1 MNSTVLKILKTIISV
16 SAAFV
21 GFTFIVIIA
30 FYFYLSDGVEFDL
43 NKSNQTLS
51 SLTNRFEIDF
61 SNNSTIYFKAREE
74 NIDTYITLE
83 NAIIKR
89 SGNILVNAENI
100 TVNTSLNFTKTLQ
113 FVYEIILNN
122 NTDLN
127 LINPV
132 SIKLKN
138 PTLDLASVENQVTEI
153 NESDRYFPVT
163 IKAENGNLIDGNIEI
178 GQFDFFLNV
187 NQYSQNS
194 SLEKY
199 KFRLKS
205 SQNFPVSYI
214 AQFFQDVESIGDKKE
229 TISFDLT
236 LEDEYAN
243 NDDMSQKLNG
253 IFQIRNTTMRLKTFP
268 VQLKPEPI
276 RRLNLDLNINDN
288 IGQANIVGTLY
299 NPKKSLGLQTEPN
312 LQIGGTLN
320 FEEILKPEL
329 NLIVNGYDIY
339 FAKLENLN
347 LNGVTDLTVSII
359 GKNVLD
365 LKGSLKIKKSNGF
378 LVPLA
383 DTEFETK
390 HRIRNIDEKKCCLLY
405 TSPSPRD

>member
-1 MNSTVLKILKTIISV
+1 MNSTFLKILKTITSV
-16 SAAFV
+16 TAAFIS
-21 GFTFIVIIA
+21 FTFIVIIA
-30 FYFYLSDGVEFDL
+30 FYFYLSDGVEFSL

-51 SLTNRFEIDF
+51 SLTKRFELDF
-61 SNNSTIYFKAREE
+61 SKNSSIYFKARDE

-89 SGNILVNAENI
+89 SEKILINSENI
-100 TVNTSLNFTKTLQ
+100 TLNTTLDFTKTLQ
-113 FVYEIILNN
+113 FVFEIIFNN

-132 SIKLKN
+132 IIKLKN
-138 PTLDLASVENQVTEI
+138 PTLDLASIENQDTEI
-153 NESDRYFPVT
+153 NKSERYFPVT
-163 IKAENGNLIDGNIEI
+163 IKAENGKLIDGSIEI
-178 GQFDFFLNV
+178 GQFDFLLNI
-187 NQYSQNS
+187 NQYSENS

-236 LEDEYAN
+236 LEDEYVS
-243 NDDMSQKLNG
+243 NDDISKKLNG
-253 IFQIRNTTMRLKTFP
+253 VIQIRNTTMRLKTFP

-288 IGQANIVGTLY
+288 IGQANLVGTLY

-339 FAKLENLN
+339 FAKLENLS

-365 LKGSLKIKKSNGF
+365 LQGSLKIKKSNGF

-390 HRIRNIDEKKCCLLY
+390 HRIRNIDEEK
-405 TSPSPRD
+405 

>member
-1 MNSTVLKILKTIISV
+1 MNSTVLKILKTIASV
-16 SAAFV
+16 SVAFIS
-21 GFTFIVIIA
+21 FTIIVIIA
-30 FYFYLSDGVEFDL
+30 FYFYLSDGVEFNL

-51 SLTNRFEIDF
+51 SLTNRFELDF
-61 SNNSTIYFKAREE
+61 SKSSSIYFKAREE

-89 SGNILVNAENI
+89 SGKILINSENI
-100 TVNTSLNFTKTLQ
+100 TLNTTLDFTKTLQ
-113 FVYEIILNN
+113 FVFEIILNN

-138 PTLDLASVENQVTEI
+138 PTLDLASIENQDAEI
-153 NESDRYFPVT
+153 NKSERYFPVT
-163 IKAENGNLIDGNIEI
+163 IKAENGNLIDGDIEI
-178 GQFDFFLNV
+178 GQFDFFLNI
-187 NQYSQNS
+187 NQYSENS

-214 AQFFQDVESIGDKKE
+214 AQFFEDVESIGDKKE
-229 TISFDLT
+229 SISFDLT
-236 LEDEYAN
+236 LEDEYAS
-243 NDDMSQKLNG
+243 NDDISQKLNG
-253 IFQIRNTTMRLKTFP
+253 VIQIRNTTMRLKTVP

-288 IGQANIVGTLY
+288 VGQANLVGTLY

-320 FEEILKPEL
+320 FEEIQKPEL

-365 LKGSLKIKKSNGF
+365 LQGSLKIKKSNGF

-390 HRIRNIDEKKCCLLY
+390 HRIRNIDEEK
-405 TSPSPRD
+405 

>member
-1 MNSTVLKILKTIISV
+1 MNSIALKILKTIASVTLAFIS
-16 SAAFV
+16 
-21 GFTFIVIIA
+21 FTIIVIIA
-30 FYFYLSDGVEFDL
+30 FYFYLSDGVEFNL

-51 SLTNRFEIDF
+51 SLTNRFELDF
-61 SNNSTIYFKAREE
+61 SKNSSIYFKAREE

-89 SGNILVNAENI
+89 SGKILINSENI
-100 TVNTSLNFTKTLQ
+100 TLNTTLDFSKTLQ
-113 FVYEIILNN
+113 FVFEIILNN

-138 PTLDLASVENQVTEI
+138 PTLDLASIENQDTEI
-153 NESDRYFPVT
+153 NKSERLFPVT

-178 GQFDFFLNV
+178 GQFDLFINI
-187 NQYSQNS
+187 NQYSENS

-229 TISFDLT
+229 TISFDIT
-236 LEDEYAN
+236 LEDEYAS
-243 NDDMSQKLNG
+243 NDDISQKLNG
-253 IFQIRNTTMRLKTFP
+253 VIQIRNTTMRLKTFP
-268 VQLKPEPI
+268 VELKPEPI

-288 IGQANIVGTLY
+288 IGQANLIGTLY

-312 LQIGGTLN
+312 IQIGGTLN
-320 FEEILKPEL
+320 FDEIMKPEL

-365 LKGSLKIKKSNGF
+365 LQGSLKIKKSNGF

-390 HRIRNIDEKKCCLLY
+390 HRIRNIDEEK
-405 TSPSPRD
+405 

>member
-1 MNSTVLKILKTIISV
+1 MSV
-16 SAAFV
+16 TAAFV

-43 NKSNQTLS
+43 NKSNQTLN

-74 NIDTYITLE
+74 NVDTYITLE

-89 SGNILVNAENI
+89 SGNILINAENI
-100 TVNTSLNFTKTLQ
+100 TVNTTLNFTKTLQ

-163 IKAENGNLIDGNIEI
+163 IKAENGNLIDGNVEI

-229 TISFDLT
+229 TISFDIT

-268 VQLKPEPI
+268 VKLKPEPI

-288 IGQANIVGTLY
+288 IGQVNLLGTLY

-365 LKGSLKIKKSNGF
+365 LQGSLKIKKSNGF

-390 HRIRNIDEKKCCLLY
+390 HRIRNIDEEK
-405 TSPSPRD
+405 

>member
-1 MNSTVLKILKTIISV
+1 MNSTVLKILKTIMSV
-16 SAAFV
+16 TAAFV

-74 NIDTYITLE
+74 
-83 NAIIKR
+83 IKR
-89 SGNILVNAENI
+89 SGNILINAENI

-138 PTLDLASVENQVTEI
+138 PTLDLASVENQDTEI
-153 NESDRYFPVT
+153 NESERYFPVT
-163 IKAENGNLIDGNIEI
+163 IKAENGNLIDGNVEI
-178 GQFDFFLNV
+178 GQFDFFLNI

-199 KFRLKS
+199 KIRLKS

-214 AQFFQDVESIGDKKE
+214 AQFFQDVESISDKKE
-229 TISFDLT
+229 TISFDIT

-288 IGQANIVGTLY
+288 IGQVNLVGTLY

-320 FEEILKPEL
+320 FKEILKPEL

-365 LKGSLKIKKSNGF
+365 LQGSLKIKKSNGF

-390 HRIRNIDEKKCCLLY
+390 HRIRDIDEEK
-405 TSPSPRD
+405 

>member
-16 SAAFV
+16 TAAFV

-89 SGNILVNAENI
+89 SGNILINAENI
-100 TVNTSLNFTKTLQ
+100 TVNTTLNFTKTLQ

-138 PTLDLASVENQVTEI
+138 PTFDLASVENQDTEI
-153 NESDRYFPVT
+153 NKSERYFPVT
-163 IKAENGNLIDGNIEI
+163 IKAENGNLIDGNVEI
-178 GQFDFFLNV
+178 GQFDFFLNI

-199 KFRLKS
+199 KIHLKS

-229 TISFDLT
+229 TISFDIT

-243 NDDMSQKLNG
+243 NDDISQKLNG
-253 IFQIRNTTMRLKTFP
+253 VFQIRNTTMRLKTFP

-288 IGQANIVGTLY
+288 IGQVNLVGTLY

-320 FEEILKPEL
+320 FKEILKPEL

-365 LKGSLKIKKSNGF
+365 LQGSLKIKKSNGF

-390 HRIRNIDEKKCCLLY
+390 HRIRNIDEEK
-405 TSPSPRD
+405 

>member
-1 MNSTVLKILKTIISV
+1 MKSIILKILKTIASV
-16 SAAFV
+16 SVAFIS
-21 GFTFIVIIA
+21 FTIIVIIA
-30 FYFYLSDGVEFDL
+30 FYFYLSDGVEFNL

-51 SLTNRFEIDF
+51 SLTKRFEIDF
-61 SNNSTIYFKAREE
+61 SKNSSIYFKAREE

-89 SGNILVNAENI
+89 SGKILINSENL
-100 TVNTSLNFTKTLQ
+100 TLNTTLDFTKTLQ
-113 FVYEIILNN
+113 FVFEIILNN

-138 PTLDLASVENQVTEI
+138 PTLNLASIENQDAEI
-153 NESDRYFPVT
+153 NKSGRYFPVT

-178 GQFDFFLNV
+178 GQFDFFLNI
-187 NQYSQNS
+187 NQYSENS

-229 TISFDLT
+229 TISFDIT
-236 LEDEYAN
+236 LEDEYAS
-243 NDDMSQKLNG
+243 NDDISQKLNG
-253 IFQIRNTTMRLKTFP
+253 VIQIRNTTMRLKKFP
-268 VQLKPEPI
+268 AKLKPEPI

-288 IGQANIVGTLY
+288 IGQANLIGTLY

-320 FEEILKPEL
+320 FEEIMKPEI

-365 LKGSLKIKKSNGF
+365 LQGSLKIKKSNGF

-390 HRIRNIDEKKCCLLY
+390 HRVRNTDEEK
-405 TSPSPRD
+405 

>member
-16 SAAFV
+16 TSAFV

-89 SGNILVNAENI
+89 SGNILINAENI
-100 TVNTSLNFTKTLQ
+100 TVNTTLNFTKTLQ

-138 PTLDLASVENQVTEI
+138 PTFDLASVENQDTEI
-153 NESDRYFPVT
+153 NESERYFPVT
-163 IKAENGNLIDGNIEI
+163 IKAENGNLIDGNVEI
-178 GQFDFFLNV
+178 GQFDFFLNI

-214 AQFFQDVESIGDKKE
+214 TQFFQDVESIGDKKE
-229 TISFDLT
+229 TISFDIT

-243 NDDMSQKLNG
+243 NDDISQKLNG
-253 IFQIRNTTMRLKTFP
+253 VFQIRNTTMRLKTFP

-288 IGQANIVGTLY
+288 IGQANLVGTLY

-320 FEEILKPEL
+320 FKEILKPEL

-365 LKGSLKIKKSNGF
+365 LQGSLKIKKSNGF
-378 LVPLA
+378 LVPLS

-390 HRIRNIDEKKCCLLY
+390 HRIRNIDEKK
-405 TSPSPRD
+405 

>member
-16 SAAFV
+16 TAAFV

-43 NKSNQTLS
+43 NKSNQTLN

-89 SGNILVNAENI
+89 SGNILINAENI
-100 TVNTSLNFTKTLQ
+100 TVNTTLNFTKTLQ

-132 SIKLKN
+132 NIKLKN
-138 PTLDLASVENQVTEI
+138 PILDLASVENQVTEI
-153 NESDRYFPVT
+153 NESDKYFPVT
-163 IKAENGNLIDGNIEI
+163 IRAENGNLIDGNVEI

-229 TISFDLT
+229 TISFDIT

-243 NDDMSQKLNG
+243 NDDISQKLNG
-253 IFQIRNTTMRLKTFP
+253 VFQIRNTTMRLKTFP

-288 IGQANIVGTLY
+288 IGQANLVGTLY

-365 LKGSLKIKKSNGF
+365 LQGSLKIKKSNGF

-390 HRIRNIDEKKCCLLY
+390 HRIRNIDEKK
-405 TSPSPRD
+405 

>member
-1 MNSTVLKILKTIISV
+1 MNSTALKILKTIASV
-16 SAAFV
+16 SVAFIS
-21 GFTFIVIIA
+21 FTIIVIIA
-30 FYFYLSDGVEFDL
+30 FYFYLSDGVEFNL

-51 SLTNRFEIDF
+51 SLTNRFELDF
-61 SNNSTIYFKAREE
+61 DESSSIYFRAREE

-89 SGNILVNAENI
+89 SGKILINSENI
-100 TVNTSLNFTKTLQ
+100 TLNTTLDFTKTLQ
-113 FVYEIILNN
+113 FVFEIILNN

-138 PTLDLASVENQVTEI
+138 PTLDLASIENQDAEI
-153 NESDRYFPVT
+153 NKSERYFPVT
-163 IKAENGNLIDGNIEI
+163 IKAENGNLIDGDIEI
-178 GQFDFFLNV
+178 GQFDFFLNIK
-187 NQYSQNS
+187 QYSQNS

-229 TISFDLT
+229 TISFDIT

-288 IGQANIVGTLY
+288 IGQANLVGTLY

-365 LKGSLKIKKSNGF
+365 LQGSLKIKKSNGF

-390 HRIRNIDEKKCCLLY
+390 HRIRNIDEEK
-405 TSPSPRD
+405 

>member
-1 MNSTVLKILKTIISV
+1 MNSTVLKILKTIASV
-16 SAAFV
+16 SVAFIS
-21 GFTFIVIIA
+21 FTIIVIIA
-30 FYFYLSDGVEFDL
+30 FYFYLSDGVEFNL

-51 SLTNRFEIDF
+51 SLTNRFELDF
-61 SNNSTIYFKAREE
+61 SKNSSIYFKAREE

-89 SGNILVNAENI
+89 SGKILINSENI
-100 TVNTSLNFTKTLQ
+100 TLNTTLDFSKTLQ
-113 FVYEIILNN
+113 FVFEIILNN

-138 PTLDLASVENQVTEI
+138 PILDLSSIGDQDKEI
-153 NESDRYFPVT
+153 NKSERYFPVT
-163 IKAENGNLIDGNIEI
+163 IKAENGNLIDGDIEI
-178 GQFDFFLNV
+178 GQFDFFLKI
-187 NQYSQNS
+187 NQYSENFT
-194 SLEKY
+194 LEKY

-214 AQFFQDVESIGDKKE
+214 AQFFQDIESIGDKKE
-229 TISFDLT
+229 TISFDIT
-236 LEDEYAN
+236 LEDEYAS
-243 NDDMSQKLNG
+243 NDDISQKLNG
-253 IFQIRNTTMRLKTFP
+253 VVQIRNTTMRLKTFP

-288 IGQANIVGTLY
+288 IGQANLIGTLY
-299 NPKKSLGLQTEPN
+299 NPKKSLSLQTKPN

-320 FEEILKPEL
+320 FEEIMKPEL

-365 LKGSLKIKKSNGF
+365 LQGSLKIKESGGF
-378 LVPLA
+378 LVPLT
-383 DTEFETK
+383 DTEFKTK
-390 HRIRNIDEKKCCLLY
+390 HKISNKDEKK
-405 TSPSPRD
+405 

>member
-1 MNSTVLKILKTIISV
+1 MNSTVLKILKTIASV
-16 SAAFV
+16 SVAFIS
-21 GFTFIVIIA
+21 FTIIVIIA
-30 FYFYLSDGVEFDL
+30 FYFYLSDGVEFNLD
-43 NKSNQTLS
+43 KSNQTLS
-51 SLTNRFEIDF
+51 SLTNRFELDF
-61 SNNSTIYFKAREE
+61 SKSSSIYFKAREE

-89 SGNILVNAENI
+89 SGKILINSENI
-100 TVNTSLNFTKTLQ
+100 TLNTTLDFTKTLQ
-113 FVYEIILNN
+113 FVFEIILNN

-138 PTLDLASVENQVTEI
+138 PTLDLASIENQDAEI
-153 NESDRYFPVT
+153 NKSERYFPVT
-163 IKAENGNLIDGNIEI
+163 IKAENGNLIDGDIEI
-178 GQFDFFLNV
+178 GQFDFFLNI
-187 NQYSQNS
+187 NQYSENS

-229 TISFDLT
+229 TISFDIT

-243 NDDMSQKLNG
+243 NDDISQKLNG
-253 IFQIRNTTMRLKTFP
+253 VFQIRNTTMRLKTFP

-288 IGQANIVGTLY
+288 IGQANLVGTLY

-365 LKGSLKIKKSNGF
+365 LQGSLKIKKSNGF

-390 HRIRNIDEKKCCLLY
+390 HRIRNTDEEK
-405 TSPSPRD
+405 

>member
-1 MNSTVLKILKTIISV
+1 MNSTVLKILKTIASV
-16 SAAFV
+16 SVAFIS
-21 GFTFIVIIA
+21 FTIIVIIA
-30 FYFYLSDGVEFDL
+30 FYFYLSDGVEFNL

-61 SNNSTIYFKAREE
+61 SKNSSIYFKAREE

-89 SGNILVNAENI
+89 SGKILINSENI
-100 TVNTSLNFTKTLQ
+100 TLNTTLDFSKTLQ
-113 FVYEIILNN
+113 FVFEIILNN

-138 PTLDLASVENQVTEI
+138 PILDLASIENQDTEI
-153 NESDRYFPVT
+153 NKSERYFPVT
-163 IKAENGNLIDGNIEI
+163 IKAEDGNLIDGDIEI
-178 GQFDFFLNV
+178 GQFDFFLNI
-187 NQYSQNS
+187 NQYSDNS

-214 AQFFQDVESIGDKKE
+214 AQFFEDVESIGDKKE
-229 TISFDLT
+229 SISFDLT
-236 LEDEYAN
+236 LEDEYAS
-243 NDDMSQKLNG
+243 NDDISQKLNG
-253 IFQIRNTTMRLKTFP
+253 VIQIRNTTMRLKTFP

-288 IGQANIVGTLY
+288 IGQANLVGTLY

-320 FEEILKPEL
+320 FEEIQKPEL

-365 LKGSLKIKKSNGF
+365 LQGSLKIKKSNGF

-390 HRIRNIDEKKCCLLY
+390 HRIRNIDEEK
-405 TSPSPRD
+405 

>member
-1 MNSTVLKILKTIISV
+1 MNSTVLKILKTIASV
-16 SAAFV
+16 SVAFIS
-21 GFTFIVIIA
+21 FTIIVIIA
-30 FYFYLSDGVEFDL
+30 FYFYLSDGVEFNL

-51 SLTNRFEIDF
+51 SLTNRFELDF
-61 SNNSTIYFKAREE
+61 SKSSSIYFKAREE

-89 SGNILVNAENI
+89 SGKILINSENI
-100 TVNTSLNFTKTLQ
+100 TLNTTLDFTKTLQ
-113 FVYEIILNN
+113 FVFEIILNN

-138 PTLDLASVENQVTEI
+138 PTLDLASIENQDAEI
-153 NESDRYFPVT
+153 NKSERYFPVT
-163 IKAENGNLIDGNIEI
+163 IKAENGNLIDGDIEI
-178 GQFDFFLNV
+178 GQFDFFLNI
-187 NQYSQNS
+187 NQYSENS

-214 AQFFQDVESIGDKKE
+214 AQFFEDVESIGDKKE
-229 TISFDLT
+229 SISFDLT
-236 LEDEYAN
+236 LEDEYAS
-243 NDDMSQKLNG
+243 NDDISQKLNG
-253 IFQIRNTTMRLKTFP
+253 VIQIRNTTMRLKTFP

-288 IGQANIVGTLY
+288 VGQANLVGTLY

-320 FEEILKPEL
+320 FEEIQKPEL

-365 LKGSLKIKKSNGF
+365 LQGSLKIKKS
-378 LVPLA
+378 
-383 DTEFETK
+383 
-390 HRIRNIDEKKCCLLY
+390 CLLY
-405 TSPSPRD
+405 TSPSPRDMTGSRMPSSA

>member
-1 MNSTVLKILKTIISV
+1 MNSTVLKILKTIMSV
-16 SAAFV
+16 TAAFV

-43 NKSNQTLS
+43 NKSNQTLN

-89 SGNILVNAENI
+89 SGNILINAENI
-100 TVNTSLNFTKTLQ
+100 TVNTTLNFTKTLQ

-163 IKAENGNLIDGNIEI
+163 IKAENGNLIDGNVEI

-187 NQYSQNS
+187 KQYSQNS

-229 TISFDLT
+229 TISFDIT

-243 NDDMSQKLNG
+243 NDDFSQKLNG
-253 IFQIRNTTMRLKTFP
+253 VFQIRNTTMRLKTFP

-288 IGQANIVGTLY
+288 IGQANLVGTLY

-365 LKGSLKIKKSNGF
+365 LQGSLKIKKSNGF

-390 HRIRNIDEKKCCLLY
+390 HRIRNIDEKK
-405 TSPSPRD
+405 

>member
-1 MNSTVLKILKTIISV
+1 MNSTVLKILKTIASV
-16 SAAFV
+16 SVAFIS
-21 GFTFIVIIA
+21 FTIIVIIA
-30 FYFYLSDGVEFDL
+30 FYFYLSDGVEFNL

-51 SLTNRFEIDF
+51 SLTNRFELDF
-61 SNNSTIYFKAREE
+61 SKNSSIYFKAREE

-89 SGNILVNAENI
+89 SGKILINSENI
-100 TVNTSLNFTKTLQ
+100 TLNTTLDFTKTLQ
-113 FVYEIILNN
+113 FVFEIILNN

-138 PTLDLASVENQVTEI
+138 PILDLASIENQDTEI
-153 NESDRYFPVT
+153 NKSERYFPVT
-163 IKAENGNLIDGNIEI
+163 IKAENGNLIDGDIEI
-178 GQFDFFLNV
+178 GQFDFFLNI
-187 NQYSQNS
+187 NQYSENS

-214 AQFFQDVESIGDKKE
+214 AQFFEDVESIGDKKE
-229 TISFDLT
+229 SISFDLT
-236 LEDEYAN
+236 LEDEYAS
-243 NDDMSQKLNG
+243 NDDISQKLNG
-253 IFQIRNTTMRLKTFP
+253 VIQIRNTTMRLKTFP

-288 IGQANIVGTLY
+288 VGQANLVGTLY

-320 FEEILKPEL
+320 FEEIQKPEL

-365 LKGSLKIKKSNGF
+365 LQGSLKIKKSNGF

-390 HRIRNIDEKKCCLLY
+390 HRIRNIDEEK
-405 TSPSPRD
+405 

>member
-16 SAAFV
+16 TAAFV

-43 NKSNQTLS
+43 NKSNQTLN

-89 SGNILVNAENI
+89 SGNILINAENI
-100 TVNTSLNFTKTLQ
+100 TVNTTLNFTKTLQ

-163 IKAENGNLIDGNIEI
+163 IKAENGNLIDGNVEI

-229 TISFDLT
+229 TISFDIT

-253 IFQIRNTTMRLKTFP
+253 VFQIRNTTMRLKTFP

-288 IGQANIVGTLY
+288 IGQANLVGTLY

-365 LKGSLKIKKSNGF
+365 LQGSLKIKKSNGF

-390 HRIRNIDEKKCCLLY
+390 HRIRNIDEEK
-405 TSPSPRD
+405 

>member
-1 MNSTVLKILKTIISV
+1 MNRTVLKILKTIISV
-16 SAAFV
+16 TAAFV

-43 NKSNQTLS
+43 NRSNQTLN

-61 SNNSTIYFKAREE
+61 SNNSTIYLKAREK

-89 SGNILVNAENI
+89 SGNILINTENI
-100 TVNTSLNFTKTLQ
+100 TVNTTLNFTKTLQ

-138 PTLDLASVENQVTEI
+138 PTLDLASVENQVTEM

-163 IKAENGNLIDGNIEI
+163 IKAENGNLIDGNVEI
-178 GQFDFFLNV
+178 GQFDFFLNIK
-187 NQYSQNS
+187 QYSQNS

-229 TISFDLT
+229 TISFDIT

-243 NDDMSQKLNG
+243 NDDISQKLNG
-253 IFQIRNTTMRLKTFP
+253 VFQIRNTTMRLKTFP

-288 IGQANIVGTLY
+288 IGQANLVGTLY

-312 LQIGGTLN
+312 LQVGGTLN

-365 LKGSLKIKKSNGF
+365 LQGSLKVKKSNGF

-390 HRIRNIDEKKCCLLY
+390 HRIRNIDEEK
-405 TSPSPRD
+405 

>member
-1 MNSTVLKILKTIISV
+1 MNSTVLKILKTIASV
-16 SAAFV
+16 SVAFIS
-21 GFTFIVIIA
+21 FTIIVIIA
-30 FYFYLSDGVEFDL
+30 FYFYLSDGVEFNL

-51 SLTNRFEIDF
+51 SLTNRFELDF
-61 SNNSTIYFKAREE
+61 SKSSSIYFKAREE

-89 SGNILVNAENI
+89 SGKILINSENI
-100 TVNTSLNFTKTLQ
+100 TLNTTLDFTKTLQ
-113 FVYEIILNN
+113 FVFEIILNN

-138 PTLDLASVENQVTEI
+138 PTLDLASIENQDAEI
-153 NESDRYFPVT
+153 NKSERYFPVT
-163 IKAENGNLIDGNIEI
+163 IKAEDGNLIDGDIEI
-178 GQFDFFLNV
+178 GQFDFFLNI
-187 NQYSQNS
+187 NQYSENS

-214 AQFFQDVESIGDKKE
+214 AQFFEDVESIGDKKE
-229 TISFDLT
+229 SISFDLT
-236 LEDEYAN
+236 LEDEYAS
-243 NDDMSQKLNG
+243 NDDISQKLNG
-253 IFQIRNTTMRLKTFP
+253 VIQIRNTTMRLKTFP

-288 IGQANIVGTLY
+288 VGQANLVGTLY

-320 FEEILKPEL
+320 FEEIQKPEL

-365 LKGSLKIKKSNGF
+365 LQGSLKIKKSNGF

-390 HRIRNIDEKKCCLLY
+390 HRIRNIDEEK
-405 TSPSPRD
+405 

>member
-16 SAAFV
+16 TAAFI

-89 SGNILVNAENI
+89 SGNILINAENI
-100 TVNTSLNFTKTLQ
+100 TVNTTLNFTKTLQ

-138 PTLDLASVENQVTEI
+138 PTFDLASVENQDTEI
-153 NESDRYFPVT
+153 NKSERYFPVT
-163 IKAENGNLIDGNIEI
+163 IKAENGNLIDGNVEI
-178 GQFDFFLNV
+178 GQFDFFLNI

-199 KFRLKS
+199 KIRLKS

-229 TISFDLT
+229 TISFDIT

-243 NDDMSQKLNG
+243 NDDISQKLNG
-253 IFQIRNTTMRLKTFP
+253 VFQIRNTTMRLKTFP

-276 RRLNLDLNINDN
+276 RRLNLDLNISDN
-288 IGQANIVGTLY
+288 IGQANLVGTLY

-365 LKGSLKIKKSNGF
+365 LQGSLKIKKSNGF
-378 LVPLA
+378 LVPLS

-390 HRIRNIDEKKCCLLY
+390 HRIRNIDEKK
-405 TSPSPRD
+405 

>member
-1 MNSTVLKILKTIISV
+1 MNSTVLKILKTIASV
-16 SAAFV
+16 SVAFIS
-21 GFTFIVIIA
+21 FTIIVIIA
-30 FYFYLSDGVEFDL
+30 FYFYLSDGVEFNL

-51 SLTNRFEIDF
+51 SLTNRFELDF
-61 SNNSTIYFKAREE
+61 SKNSSIYFKAREE

-89 SGNILVNAENI
+89 SGKILINSENI
-100 TVNTSLNFTKTLQ
+100 TLNTALDFSKTLQ
-113 FVYEIILNN
+113 FVFEIILNN

-138 PTLDLASVENQVTEI
+138 PILDLASIENQDTEI
-153 NESDRYFPVT
+153 NKSERYFPVT
-163 IKAENGNLIDGNIEI
+163 IKAEDGNLIDGDIEI
-178 GQFDFFLNV
+178 GQFDFFLNI
-187 NQYSQNS
+187 NQYSENS

-214 AQFFQDVESIGDKKE
+214 AQFFEDVESIGDKKE
-229 TISFDLT
+229 SISFDLT
-236 LEDEYAN
+236 LEDEYAS
-243 NDDMSQKLNG
+243 NDDISQKLNG
-253 IFQIRNTTMRLKTFP
+253 VIQIRNTTMRLKTFP

-288 IGQANIVGTLY
+288 VGQANLVGTLY

-320 FEEILKPEL
+320 FEEIQKPEL

-365 LKGSLKIKKSNGF
+365 LQGSLKIKKSNGF

-390 HRIRNIDEKKCCLLY
+390 HRIRNIDEEK
-405 TSPSPRD
+405 

>member
-1 MNSTVLKILKTIISV
+1 MNSTVLKILKTIMSV
-16 SAAFV
+16 TAAFV

-89 SGNILVNAENI
+89 SGNILINAENI
-100 TVNTSLNFTKTLQ
+100 TVNTTLNFIKTLQ

-138 PTLDLASVENQVTEI
+138 PTFDLASVENQDTEI
-153 NESDRYFPVT
+153 NKSERYFPVT
-163 IKAENGNLIDGNIEI
+163 IKAENGNLIDGNVEI

-229 TISFDLT
+229 TISFDIT

-243 NDDMSQKLNG
+243 NDDISQKLNG
-253 IFQIRNTTMRLKTFP
+253 VFQIRNTTMRLKTFP

-288 IGQANIVGTLY
+288 IGQANLVGTLY

-312 LQIGGTLN
+312 IQIGGTLN

-365 LKGSLKIKKSNGF
+365 LQGSLKIKKSNGF

-390 HRIRNIDEKKCCLLY
+390 HRIRNIDEKK
-405 TSPSPRD
+405 

>member
-16 SAAFV
+16 TAAFV

-89 SGNILVNAENI
+89 SGNILINAENI
-100 TVNTSLNFTKTLQ
+100 TVNTTLNFTKTLQ

-138 PTLDLASVENQVTEI
+138 PTFDLASVENQDTEI
-153 NESDRYFPVT
+153 NKSERYFPVT
-163 IKAENGNLIDGNIEI
+163 IKAENGNLIDGNVEI
-178 GQFDFFLNV
+178 GQFDFFLNI

-199 KFRLKS
+199 KIRLKS

-229 TISFDLT
+229 TISFDIT

-243 NDDMSQKLNG
+243 NDDISQKLNG
-253 IFQIRNTTMRLKTFP
+253 VFQIRNTTMRLKTFP

-288 IGQANIVGTLY
+288 IGQVNLVGTLY

-320 FEEILKPEL
+320 FKEILKPEL

-365 LKGSLKIKKSNGF
+365 LQGSLKIKKSNGF
-378 LVPLA
+378 LVPLS

-390 HRIRNIDEKKCCLLY
+390 HRIRNIDEKK
-405 TSPSPRD
+405 

>member
-1 MNSTVLKILKTIISV
+1 MNSTVLKILKTIASV
-16 SAAFV
+16 SVAFIS
-21 GFTFIVIIA
+21 FTIIVIIA
-30 FYFYLSDGVEFDL
+30 FYFYLSDGVEFNL

-51 SLTNRFEIDF
+51 SLTNRFELDF
-61 SNNSTIYFKAREE
+61 SKNSSIYFKAREE

-89 SGNILVNAENI
+89 SGKILINSENI
-100 TVNTSLNFTKTLQ
+100 TLNTTLDFSKTLQ
-113 FVYEIILNN
+113 FVFEIILNN

-138 PTLDLASVENQVTEI
+138 PTLDLASIENQDTEI
-153 NESDRYFPVT
+153 NKSERYFPVT
-163 IKAENGNLIDGNIEI
+163 IKAEDGNLIDGDIEI
-178 GQFDFFLNV
+178 GQFDFFLNI
-187 NQYSQNS
+187 NQYSDNS

-229 TISFDLT
+229 TVSFDLT
-236 LEDEYAN
+236 LEDEYAS
-243 NDDMSQKLNG
+243 NDDISQKLNG
-253 IFQIRNTTMRLKTFP
+253 VIQIRNTTMRLKTFP

-288 IGQANIVGTLY
+288 IGQANLVGTLY

-320 FEEILKPEL
+320 FEEIQKPEL

-365 LKGSLKIKKSNGF
+365 LQGSLKIKKSNGF

-390 HRIRNIDEKKCCLLY
+390 HRIRNIDEEK
-405 TSPSPRD
+405 

>member
-16 SAAFV
+16 TTAFV
-21 GFTFIVIIA
+21 GFTLIVIIA

-89 SGNILVNAENI
+89 SGNILINAENI
-100 TVNTSLNFTKTLQ
+100 TVNTTLNFTKTLQ

-138 PTLDLASVENQVTEI
+138 PTFDLASVENQDAEI
-153 NESDRYFPVT
+153 NKSERYFPVT
-163 IKAENGNLIDGNIEI
+163 IKAENGNLIDGNVEI
-178 GQFDFFLNV
+178 GQFDFFLNI

-199 KFRLKS
+199 KIRLKS

-229 TISFDLT
+229 TISFDIT

-243 NDDMSQKLNG
+243 NDDISQKLNG
-253 IFQIRNTTMRLKTFP
+253 VFQIRNTTMRLKTFP

-288 IGQANIVGTLY
+288 IGQANLVGTLY

-365 LKGSLKIKKSNGF
+365 LQGSLKIKKSNGF

-383 DTEFETK
+383 DTEFENK
-390 HRIRNIDEKKCCLLY
+390 HRIRNIDEEK
-405 TSPSPRD
+405 